1 MFHFQVKIAARELEK
16 VIAGLTMRVAHHP
29 DEVSFDFSITFNLH
43 PLYKTAYFNHHFQ
56 VEILK
61 EACERDLASALNA
74 IKLKPLGVFVQVGRA
89 LLLFLSAFCL
99 SLFCTST
106 LQASTLGS
114 LEALLEFL
122 KQSKIP

>member
-1 MFHFQVKIAARELEK
+1 MLYFQVKIAARELEK

-29 DEVSFDFSITFNLH
+29 DEVSFDLDKIT
-43 PLYKTAYFNHHFQ
+43 PCIKTACCNHHFQ

-74 IKLKPLGVFVQVGRA
+74 IKLKPLGVFVQVH
-89 LLLFLSAFCL
+89 LFSSAFSL

>member
-1 MFHFQVKIAARELEK
+1 MFHLQVKIAARELEK

-74 IKLKPLGVFVQVGRA
+74 IKLKPLGVFVQVGRPV
-89 LLLFLSAFCL
+89 LSAFCS
-99 SLFCTST
+99 SLICTST